1 MSHFCYRNKKL
12 YCEDVSLEE
21 IAGEIG
27 TPFYVYSYGMLK
39 EAFRS
44 FASSFAGIDNIVCFA
59 VKSCS
64 NIAILKLFG
73 EEGGGADIVS
83 GGELYRVLQAGI
95 DPRKVV
101 YSGVG
106 KRRDE
111 IEFALETSILMFNVE
126 SREELDMINA
136 CGKRLGKKAGVAL
149 RINPDIDPQTH
160 HHITTGLKES
170 KFGIAV
176 NQSIE
181 TYRYARS
188 LDHLD
193 VMGMSCHIGSQ
204 IRSVTPFADTI
215 KRLKNLLAQ
224 LQTEGFAIRYLDL
237 GGGLGITYR
246 DDEAAPGIAEYAT
259 TVRAFVK
266 DLPYTIIFE
275 PGRALSGQAG
285 ALVSR
290 VLYRKAT
297 EEKNFILIDA
307 GMNDLIRPTLYDA
320 YHRVM
325 PVSENGGKKIL
336 ADIAGPI
343 CETGDCFAHDREMGE
358 VEQND
363 LLAVMSAGAYGFSM
377 ASHYNSRP
385 KIPEILVCND
395 KFYTIRR
402 RETYADLVCGEEIAN
417 LNIQ

>member
-1 MSHFCYRNKKL
+1 MNCFHYKNKKL
-12 YCEDVSLEE
+12 YCEGVSLEE
-21 IAGEIG
+21 IAREIG

-44 FASSFAGIDNIVCFA
+44 FASSFAGIDHMICFA
-59 VKSCS
+59 VKSCP

-106 KRRDE
+106 KRADE
-111 IEFALETSILMFNVE
+111 IEFALETAILMFNVE
-126 SREELDMINA
+126 SCEELDMINA
-136 CGKRLGKKAGVAL
+136 CGKRLGKKAGIAL

-160 HHITTGLKES
+160 RHITTGLKES
-170 KFGIAV
+170 KFGISI
-176 NQSIE
+176 NQGIE
-181 TYRYARS
+181 AYRYART

-193 VMGMSCHIGSQ
+193 VIGMSCHIGSQ
-204 IRSVTPFADTI
+204 IRSVAPFVDTV

-224 LQTEGFAIRYLDL
+224 LQVEGFAIPYLDL

-246 DDEAAPGIAEYAT
+246 DDEAASSISKYADA
-259 TVRAFVK
+259 VRALVEG
-266 DLPYTIIFE
+266 LPYTIIFE
-275 PGRALSGQAG
+275 PGRSLSGNAG

-290 VLYRKAT
+290 VLYRKET
-297 EEKNFILIDA
+297 EEKKFILIDA

-320 YHRVM
+320 YHRII
-325 PVSENGGKKIL
+325 PVSENGGGKIL
-336 ADIAGPI
+336 ADIAGPV
-343 CETGDCFAHDREMGE
+343 CETGDCFAHGREIEE
-358 VEQND
+358 VTQND
-363 LLAVMSAGAYGFSM
+363 LLAIMSAGAYGFSM

-385 KIPEILVCND
+385 KIPEILVYND
-395 KFYTIRR
+395 RFYTIRQ
-402 RETYADLVCGEEIAN
+402 RETYADLICGEEIVN
-417 LNIQ
+417 LNTE